1 MMDYFWLWW
10 FVLMFLGFVGLII
23 WAVESFEHWFEDYW
37 DREVRRR
44 KARER
49 YENIIKSKET

>member
-1 MMDYFWLWW
+1 MDNLWLMW
-10 FVLMFLGFVGLII
+10 FILMFLGFVGLII
-23 WAVESFEHWFEDYW
+23 WAVESFEYWFENWW

-49 YENIIKSKET
+49 YERIIKSKET